1 MEMNFQE
8 QEYISRINRVMD
20 YIQANLNKPLTLS
33 ELARVACFSPYH
45 FHRIF
50 SSFTGETLNSF
61 IQRLRVEKAVS
72 LLIMHPTK
80 SITEIAFDAG
90 FASSAS
96 FARLFKESFGM
107 SATEMR
113 SGGYKRFSKIRKP
126 DSKNGKLNS
135 KNRKDTDFSIEY
147 FLSNDIDGGADR
159 SDEKEKITKRRT
171 TTMSNVNDV
180 KVIVKDVPSMTVAY
194 VRHIGP
200 YKGNSKLFEDM
211 WGKLLKWAG
220 PRGLMKQPDLKVLN
234 VYHDDPEITDENNLR
249 MSVCM
254 SVPPETQVSGEI
266 GKMEIAGGKYAIAH
280 FEISEKEFQEAWNYV
295 YGQWLP
301 KSGYQ
306 PGDGPCYELCLKD
319 PKDNPEHKYIVEICV
334 PVQPL

>member
-1 MEMNFQE
+1 MEMNLQE

-20 YIQANLNKPLTLS
+20 YIQANLSKPLTLS
-33 ELARVACFSPYH
+33 ELARVAFFSPYH

-61 IQRLRVEKAVS
+61 IQRLRIEKAVS
-72 LLIMHPTK
+72 LLITHPTK

-96 FARLFKESFGM
+96 FARLFKECFGM

-113 SGGYKRFSKIRKP
+113 SGGYKNFSKICKAE
-126 DSKNGKLNS
+126 SKNGKLKS
-135 KNRKDTDFSIEY
+135 KNGKDSDLSIGY
-147 FLSNDIDGGADR
+147 FLSNIDGGADR
-159 SDEKEKITKRRT
+159 SDEKTKIAKRRN
-171 TTMSNVNDV
+171 TTMSGVKDV
-180 KVIVKDVPSMTVAY
+180 KVIVKDVSSMTVAY

-211 WGKLLKWAG
+211 WGKLVKWAG
-220 PRGLMKQPDLKVLN
+220 PRGLMTQPDLKVLN

-249 MSVCM
+249 MSVCI
-254 SVPPETQVSGEI
+254 SVPSETPVSGEI
-266 GKMEIAGGKYAIAH
+266 GKMEIAGGKYAMAH
-280 FEISEKEFQEAWNYV
+280 FEISEEEFQMAWDYV

-319 PKDNPEHKYIVEICV
+319 PKNNPEHKYIVEICV